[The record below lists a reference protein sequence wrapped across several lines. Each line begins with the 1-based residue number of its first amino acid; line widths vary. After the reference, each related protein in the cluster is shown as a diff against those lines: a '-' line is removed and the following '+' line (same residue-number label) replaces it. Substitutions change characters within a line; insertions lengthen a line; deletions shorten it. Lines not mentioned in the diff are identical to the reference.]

1 MISRWDLLPQDIIA
15 KIYEYDST
23 YYDIGNIVENI
34 NNINTYIIKKYEG
47 AYPFKFHGFSGILFK
62 NSDLPFDLTQNI
74 LLLSK
79 RKNTTTFYTLTWGFA
94 RSTHFITSII
104 SNALRNPIDV
114 LKIIENFE
122 SDDKFL
128 MVFNDFQYFDDK
140 VRLTYALHNDTLYC
154 MSNICQYFKG
164 KMKNNYEY
172 NESKTRIYG
181 CTYLSF
187 DEIIQN

>member
-23 YYDIGNIVENI
+23 YYDISNIIESI
-34 NNINTYIIKKYEG
+34 NNINTYAMKKYED
-47 AYPFKFHGFSGILFK
+47 AYPFKFHGFSGILFR
-62 NSDLPFDLTQNI
+62 NPILPDDLTQNI

-79 RKNTTTFYTLTWGFA
+79 TINTTSFYMLTWGYA

-128 MVFNDFQYFDDK
+128 MVFNDFQYFDIISN
-140 VRLTYALHNDTLYC
+140 LTYVLHNSKLNC
-154 MSNICQYFKG
+154 MTNDYQSLKIKLN
-164 KMKNNYEY
+164 NNYEY
-172 NESKTRIYG
+172 NESKTRLY
-181 CTYLSF
+181 CCSYLSF
-187 DEIIQN
+187 DKIIQN